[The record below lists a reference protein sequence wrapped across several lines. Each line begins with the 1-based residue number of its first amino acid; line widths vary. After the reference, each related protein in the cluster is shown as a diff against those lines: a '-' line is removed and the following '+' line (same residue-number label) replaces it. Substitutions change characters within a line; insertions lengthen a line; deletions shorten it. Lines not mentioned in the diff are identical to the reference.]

1 MGRKGARGAGL
12 RERAEPSPIEEL
24 LKELTANRVTQGKV
38 KYYNQS
44 KGYGFIEQ
52 SGGGDSDI
60 FFHVSALDDE
70 EIKAGQQVSYRV
82 GKQKDGRPIAER
94 VKAIRNN
101 KEEGRSQGA
110 GQRGAALQH
119 DINTMQERC
128 KHNARALIL

>member
-1 MGRKGARGAGL
+1 MGRKGASGAGL

-24 LKELTANRVTQGKV
+24 LKELTADRVTQGKV

-52 SGGGDSDI
+52 SGAGDM
-60 FFHVSALDDE
+60 FFHISTLDDE
-70 EIKAGQQVSYRV
+70 DITAGQLVSYRV

-101 KEEGRSQGA
+101 KE
-110 GQRGAALQH
+110 AAL
-119 DINTMQERC
+119 RG
-128 KHNARALIL
+128 

>member
-12 RERAEPSPIEEL
+12 RERVEPSPIEEL
-24 LKELTANRVTQGKV
+24 LKELTADRVTQGKV
-38 KYYNQS
+38 KFYNQG

-52 SGGGDSDI
+52 NSGGGDM

-70 EIKAGQQVSYRV
+70 DITAGQLVSYKI

-101 KEEGRSQGA
+101 KE
-110 GQRGAALQH
+110 AAL
-119 DINTMQERC
+119 IG
-128 KHNARALIL
+128 